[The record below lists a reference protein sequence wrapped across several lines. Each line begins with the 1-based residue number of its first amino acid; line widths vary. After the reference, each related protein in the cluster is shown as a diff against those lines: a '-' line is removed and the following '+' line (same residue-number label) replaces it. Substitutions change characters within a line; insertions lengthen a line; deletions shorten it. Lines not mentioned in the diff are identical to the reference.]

1 MKPQDPIFSQN
12 LWTTIR
18 FSLGLLGTALLLAS
32 VYAWGWSMTGDA
44 FGQISQ
50 GKINILRHAM
60 LGLGPEIQS
69 APATAQQVTLPHRTH
84 DIASGM
90 TDYRIAFKV
99 ETATHGETDLA
110 LCVPRWS
117 INASVWLDGQK
128 LLSPDQSRL
137 NFHTLLRPAFIALP
151 VFLAPGEHRIDIR
164 LRTVP
169 GTFPELSEVWWG
181 RQAAVARECGAL
193 QDLQVGLRIGGLLLM
208 MFIALVSVSVF
219 ASQRDKLSLG
229 FSMASLGWCLHNFI
243 VLDWLGPLSETA
255 WITSFMVT
263 RPMMGFAGIY
273 VLLCL
278 VNNRHRFWEWGLL
291 ATMLLAYIALAVL
304 PSSYWQLWLLGLGL
318 VVVPLTLIAGV
329 YLLWYT
335 AARTHYLSNYAFAMS
350 TFFGVG
356 ANAMDIARVKG
367 LLPYSALSMTIW
379 VAPLLAMSIGMLVI
393 ERLVSYLRYKKEAAI
408 SLQQELAAQ
417 KIQLAAVHAEVQAQR
432 EKILLTEERQ
442 RLVRDMHDG
451 LGSQLV
457 SASAL
462 LKSGPMVESKAV
474 ELSELI
480 DHALLDLRSMLDV
493 FSSHQ
498 FADGDESQDAVS
510 LLLAM
515 LRHRLAPVFRS
526 QGVAFDWQTEPMP
539 HSFLTSD
546 QDRLQLLRLLQEA
559 CTNIIKHANAHAI
572 ALRTHVSESAIVF
585 EVSDD
590 GQGIEA
596 SQLKSGKYNGHG
608 LANMADRAARMGAQ
622 LVIEST
628 HEGTCV
634 RLIFQR

>member
-1 MKPQDPIFSQN
+1 MKPQFHFFQK
-12 LWTTIR
+12 TGGAVIR
-18 FSLGLLGTALLLAS
+18 FGLGLLGTVLLLGSA
-32 VYAWGWSMTGDA
+32 YALNWSMTGDA

-50 GKINILRHAM
+50 GKINILRHAT
-60 LGLGPEIQS
+60 LGLGPDVQS
-69 APATAQQVTLPHRTH
+69 PPADATQVTLPHRGH
-84 DIASGM
+84 NISSSL
-90 TDYRIAFKV
+90 TDYRIALHV
-99 ETATHGETDLA
+99 EPGFHGESDLA

-128 LLSPDQSRL
+128 LLAPDSDRL
-137 NFHTLLRPAFIALP
+137 DFQNLFRPAYIALP
-151 VFLAPGEHRIDIR
+151 MYIAAGEHRIDIR
-164 LRTVP
+164 LRSVA
-169 GTFPELSEVWWG
+169 GTFPGLSEIWWG
-181 RQAAVARECGAL
+181 RQAVVARMCGAL
-193 QDLQVGLRIGGLLLM
+193 QDSQVGLRIGGLFLM
-208 MFIALVSVSVF
+208 MFITLVSISVF
-219 ASQRDKLSLG
+219 ASQRDRQSLG
-229 FSMASLGWCLHNFI
+229 FSIASLGWFLHHLV
-243 VLDWLGPLSETA
+243 VLGWLGPLSDEG
-255 WITSFMVT
+255 WITSYMIT
-263 RPMMGFAGIY
+263 RPMTGFGGLF

-278 VNNRHRFWEWGLL
+278 VNNRRRFLEQGLL
-291 ATMLLAYIALAVL
+291 ALVFLSYASLALLPMA
-304 PSSYWQLWLLGLGL
+304 YWQWWLMGIAFVML
-318 VVVPLTLIAGV
+318 PLTLMAGMHLMWHASTQSR
-329 YLLWYT
+329 YF
-335 AARTHYLSNYAFAMS
+335 SDYAFAMC

-356 ANAMDIARVKG
+356 TNALDIARVNG
-367 LLPYSALSMTIW
+367 VLPYSALSMTLW
-379 VAPLLAMSIGMLVI
+379 VAPLLAIAIGLLAI
-393 ERLVSYLRYKKEAAI
+393 ERLVRYLRYKKEAAI
-408 SLQQELAAQ
+408 SLQQELNAQ

-432 EKILLTEERQ
+432 EKIVLTEERQ

-526 QGVAFDWQTEPMP
+526 QGVSFDWQASPMP

-546 QDRLQLLRLLQEA
+546 HDRLQLLRLLQEA
-559 CTNIIKHANAHAI
+559 CTNIIKHANAQAI

-596 SQLKSGKYNGHG
+596 SKAKSGKHTGHG

-622 LVIEST
+622 LAIEST

>member
-1 MKPQDPIFSQN
+1 MTPIPLVSPR
-12 LWTTIR
+12 WRWSVVR
-18 FSLGLLGTALLLAS
+18 FGLGLLGSVLLLVS
-32 VYAWGWSMTGDA
+32 VYAWNWSMTGDA

-50 GKINILRHAM
+50 GKINILRQAT
-60 LGLGPEIQS
+60 LGLGPDIPNT
-69 APATAQQVTLPHRTH
+69 PADAQQVVLPHRTH
-84 DIASGM
+84 DIVSGL
-90 TDYRIAFKV
+90 TDYRITLNVGA
-99 ETATHGETDLA
+99 ATHGETDLA

-117 INASVWLDGQK
+117 INASMWLDGQK
-128 LLSPDQSRL
+128 LLSPDQDRL
-137 NFHTLLRPAFIALP
+137 DFRTLLRPTFMALP
-151 VFLAPGEHRIDIR
+151 VALSPGEHRIDIR
-164 LRTVP
+164 LRTVT
-169 GTFPELSEVWWG
+169 GTFPGFSEVWWG
-181 RQAAVARECGAL
+181 RHTVVARECSAL

-208 MFIALVSVSVF
+208 AFIALVSVSIY
-219 ASQRDKLSLG
+219 AYQRDKLSLG
-229 FSMASLGWCLHNFI
+229 FAMASMGWCLHNMI
-243 VLDWLGPLSETA
+243 TLDWLGPMSDNA

-263 RPMMGFAGIY
+263 RPMTGFAGIY

-278 VNNRHRFWEWGLL
+278 VSNRRRFLERGLL
-291 ATMLLAYIALAVL
+291 VLLLLAYVALALL
-304 PSSYWQLWLLGLGL
+304 PMAYWQWWLMGVGFVML
-318 VVVPLTLIAGV
+318 PCTLISGM
-329 YLLWYT
+329 YLMWHASTKSL
-335 AARTHYLSNYAFAMS
+335 YLSDFAFAIS

-356 ANAMDIARVKG
+356 ANAMDIARVNG
-367 LLPYSALSMTIW
+367 VLPYSALSMTFW
-379 VAPLLAMSIGMLVI
+379 VAPLLAMSIGLLVI
-393 ERLVSYLRYKKEAAI
+393 ERLVRYLRYKKEAAI
-408 SLQQELAAQ
+408 SLKQELTEQRIKLSAYH
-417 KIQLAAVHAEVQAQR
+417 LEVQAQR
-432 EKILLTEERQ
+432 EKILVTEERQ

-462 LKSGPMVESKAV
+462 LKSGPMDESKAV

-493 FSSHQ
+493 FSSHK
-498 FADGDESQDAVS
+498 FADGDESPDVVS

-515 LRHRLAPVFRS
+515 LRHRLAPVVRS
-526 QGVAFDWQTEPMP
+526 QGGTFDWQTAPMP

-596 SQLKSGKYNGHG
+596 SKAKSGKHTGHG

-622 LVIEST
+622 LAIEST

>member
-1 MKPQDPIFSQN
+1 MKPQAPIFFQQR
-12 LWTTIR
+12 WAAMR
-18 FSLGLLGTALLLAS
+18 FVLGLLGAVLLLAS
-32 VYAWGWSMTGDA
+32 VYAWNWSMTGDA

-50 GKINILRHAM
+50 GKINILRHAT
-60 LGLGPEIQS
+60 LGLGPDIQTAS
-69 APATAQQVTLPHRTH
+69 ADAQAVVLPHRTH
-84 DIASGM
+84 DIAAGL
-90 TDYRIAFKV
+90 TDYRIALKV
-99 ETATHGETDLA
+99 ETATRGESDLA

-117 INASVWLDGQK
+117 SNASVWLDGQK
-128 LLSPDQSRL
+128 LLGPDSDRL
-137 NFHTLLRPAFIALP
+137 DFHALLRPAYIALP
-151 VFLAPGEHRIDIR
+151 VFMAVGEHRIDIR
-164 LRTVP
+164 LRTVA
-169 GTFPELSEVWWG
+169 GTFPGLSEVWWG
-181 RQAAVARECGAL
+181 RQAVVARMCGAL
-193 QDLQVGLRIGGLLLM
+193 QDIQVGLRIGGLLLM
-208 MFIALVSVSVF
+208 MFITLVSVSVF

-229 FSMASLGWCLHNFI
+229 FTLASLGWCLHSVV
-243 VLDWLGPLSETA
+243 VLDWLGPLSDKGL
-255 WITSFMVT
+255 ITSYMIT
-263 RPMMGFAGIY
+263 RPMTGFGGIF

-278 VNNRHRFWEWGLL
+278 VNNRRRFLEQGLL
-291 ATMLLAYIALAVL
+291 ALVFLSYASLALLPMA
-304 PSSYWQLWLLGLGL
+304 YWQWWLMGIAFVLL
-318 VVVPLTLIAGV
+318 PCTLMAGTH
-329 YLLWYT
+329 LMWYAST
-335 AARTHYLSNYAFAMS
+335 QSRYWSDYAFAMC

-356 ANAMDIARVKG
+356 ANVMDLARVNG
-367 LLPYSALSMTIW
+367 VLPYSALSMTLW
-379 VAPLLAMSIGMLVI
+379 VAPLLALAIGLLVI
-393 ERLVSYLRYKKEAAI
+393 ERLVRYLRYKKEAAI
-408 SLQQELAAQ
+408 SLKQELAAQ
-417 KIQLAAVHAEVQAQR
+417 KIQLDAVHAEVQAQR
-432 EKILLTEERQ
+432 EKIVLTEERQ

-474 ELSELI
+474 ELSALI

-526 QGVAFDWQTEPMP
+526 QGVSFDWQASPMP

-546 QDRLQLLRLLQEA
+546 HDRLQLLRLLQEA
-559 CTNIIKHANAHAI
+559 CTNIIKHANAQAI

-596 SQLKSGKYNGHG
+596 SKAQSGKHTGHG

-622 LVIEST
+622 LAIESS